1 MLPTLAVSTENDAL
15 VDPPDRVTEDGTI
28 SGALLATLMS
38 TVAPPLG
45 AALDSFTVHTPDEF
59 GPSVLGLHD
68 SWVTAGEVAWD
79 WAGGATC
86 STKLW
91 ELPFNLPTNVA
102 VVEALTAAIV
112 ALNVAVVAPWATVT
126 EAGIVTLAVLETDT
140 PTLRPPLG
148 AAADVVKVHDA
159 LPGVVRGLGEH
170 VNALS
175 VTGGGGG
182 GANCSTKLCELPF
195 KVPTNV
201 AVVAALTAATVALN
215 VAVDAPW
222 EMATVAG
229 MLTLALLDTVRP
241 TLKPPL
247 GAAADVVKVHDTL
260 PGVVR
265 GLGEHVNALS
275 VTGGGANWSAK
286 LCELPFKVP
295 TKVAV
300 VDTLTAAIM
309 ALNVAVVA
317 PCAMVTEL
325 GMLPLALLDTPRETL
340 SPPLGAGADA
350 VTVHDAVP
358 GVVNGL
364 GEQDIAVSAT
374 G

>member
-1 MLPTLAVSTENDAL
+1 
-15 VDPPDRVTEDGTI
+15 
-28 SGALLATLMS
+28 
-38 TVAPPLG
+38 
-45 AALDSFTVHTPDEF
+45 
-59 GPSVLGLHD
+59 
-68 SWVTAGEVAWD
+68 
-79 WAGGATC
+79 
-86 STKLW
+86 
-91 ELPFNLPTNVA
+91 
-102 VVEALTAAIV
+102 V

-265 GLGEHVNALS
+265 GLGEHASAFSVTGGGGGGANCSTKLWELPFNVPTNVAVVEALTAAIVALNVAVVAPWATVTEAGMVTLAVLETDTPTLRPPLGAVADVVKVHETLPGVVKGLGEHVNALS

-325 GMLPLALLDTPRETL
+325 GMLTLALLDTPRETL